1 MYAFESRVRYS
12 ECDEDARLSIVSL
25 INYLQDCSTF
35 HTESLGLGI
44 DFMAE
49 HHFAWL
55 LAAWQI
61 QIERLPRFCE
71 DITVGTWCYD
81 MSRTL
86 AQRNFAIFDKEGNAC
101 VKADSF
107 WFTYDTAA
115 GRPCRIPESE
125 YAYLTDE
132 PRLDLPKTERRLPLE
147 GTYVEGSPIVVT
159 EQHLDTNRHVNNA
172 QYVLMAISALE
183 DDMGDLRRV
192 CVQYRL
198 QTMLGETLV
207 PRLYQADGSKT
218 VELVGANDETH
229 AVVRLEFA
237 QSR

>member
-1 MYAFESRVRYS
+1 MYSFDSRIRYS
-12 ECDEDARLSIVSL
+12 ECDETARLDYVAL
-25 INYLQDCSTF
+25 VNYLQDCSTF
-35 HTESLGLGI
+35 HTESMGLGLSYL
-44 DFMAE
+44 AA
-49 HHFAWL
+49 HRFAWL
-55 LAAWQI
+55 IAAWQI
-61 QIERLPRFCE
+61 KIVRRPRFLE
-71 DITVGTWCYD
+71 HVTVSTWCYD

-86 AQRNFAIFDKEGNAC
+86 AQRCFSIVDGQGEPC
-101 VKADSF
+101 VLADSI

-115 GRPCRIPESE
+115 GRPCRIPDSE
-125 YAYLTDE
+125 FAYLTDE
-132 PRLDLPKTERRLPLE
+132 PRLDLPKTERKLKVT
-147 GTYVEGSPIVVT
+147 GDYVEATPIVIGP
-159 EQHLDTNRHVNNA
+159 QHLDTNKHVNNA